1 MQPAQRM
8 NFIPFTPIRKV
19 FEEAAR
25 REAAGETII
34 HLEMGR
40 PDFDTPAHIKDA
52 ATRALAEGK
61 VHYTS
66 NYGIPELRSAIA
78 AKFKADNGLEYDP
91 ADEIIVTVGATEG
104 ILMSMMAMLNPED
117 EVLIPAPSFP
127 CYTRCTHMAGA
138 VPVSIPL
145 KEENGFVPQV
155 EDVRSRINAKTRM
168 LVINTPNNPTGA
180 VYDPQ
185 IMEALAELAVAED
198 LIVLAD
204 EIYEKNIY
212 EGIPHCSIAVF
223 PGMKERTITLNGF
236 SKSYSMTGW
245 RLGYLASGREMI
257 AALIR
262 IRQYATVCPTSFA
275 QYGAV
280 AALEGSQECVADMMT
295 EFDRR
300 RRMVIDRLQAMPGV
314 SFVKPRGAFYVFIN
328 TSRLDKT
335 PQEIVETLLDD
346 AKIAAVPW
354 GAQHIR
360 ISYANSY
367 ENLAKAMD
375 ALERVLVRWC
385 GND

>member
-1 MQPAQRM
+1 MQPAQRV

-52 ATRALAEGK
+52 AIRALSDGK

-66 NYGIPELRSAIA
+66 NYGIPELRNAIA
-78 AKFKADNGLEYDP
+78 AKFKTDNDLEYEP

-127 CYTRCTHMAGA
+127 CYTRCAHMAGA
-138 VPVSIPL
+138 APVSVPL
-145 KEENGFVPQV
+145 KEENGFAPQV
-155 EDVRSRINAKTRM
+155 ADIRTRINAKTRM

-185 IMEALAELAVAED
+185 VMEALAELAVAED

-212 EGIPHCSIAVF
+212 EGTAHCSIAAF

-236 SKSYSMTGW
+236 SKSHSMTGW
-245 RLGYLASGREMI
+245 RLGYLASGRDMI

-280 AALEGSQECVADMMT
+280 AALEGSQECVAQMMT

-300 RRMVIDRLQAMPGV
+300 RLMVIERLQAMPGI
-314 SFVKPRGAFYVFIN
+314 SFVKPQGAFYVFIN
-328 TSRLDKT
+328 TVKLDKT
-335 PQEIVETLLDD
+335 PQEIVEALLDE
-346 AKIAAVPW
+346 AKIAVVPW
-354 GAQHIR
+354 GGQHIR

-375 ALERVLVRWC
+375 ALERVLVKWC
-385 GND
+385 G